1 MSTKAF
7 LITLFSL
14 FLFISSDSVPG
25 AYEYIMNEEIDYSIL
40 LEDERMIPI
49 SWSNFDISFEETI
62 QKVVVFVSTKRNYLG
77 KWSGAFGTSTTVKP
91 EYWTMTEDMAQSF
104 TKKTGAIVWNVDE
117 KTASIIQMLFEG
129 SLKFGV
135 WWFDCNDFTIEK
147 VVVFTSLYKGGYPW
161 VEEKEEKA
169 QVISPGVYKAKVGDA
184 YLYKKLGA
192 DKMLPI
198 NWSQFDMI
206 KNTTHVITRID
217 VTISTSAE
225 KLGKCKVL
233 SVLPLVLSQNIGI
246 SLKIWNNSSILKK
259 VLLLGTSTVML
270 LLLFNLKLM
279 DKLNLGFGGSIHNNL
294 LSRAAQF
301 TQNPNKKL

>member
-7 LITLFSL
+7 LITLISL

-91 EYWTMTEDMAQSF
+91 EYWTMTDDMAQSF

-129 SLKFGV
+129 NLKFGV
-135 WWFDCNDFTIEK
+135 WWFDCNDFLIEK

-161 VEEKEEKA
+161 EEPKEEKA
-169 QVISPGVYKAKVGDA
+169 KEISPGVYKANVGDA

-206 KNTTHVITRID
+206 KNTTHIITRID

-225 KLGKCKVL
+225 KLGKWQGAFGSSTGQIPEYWLMTEDMEQFFDSKEGTL
-233 SVLPLVLSQNIGI
+233 TWDIDEESAKAIQSQTDGQIKFGVWWVDSQEFVI
-246 SLKIWNNSSILKK
+246 E
-259 VLLLGTSTVML
+259 TCTVYT
-270 LLLFNLKLM
+270 KP
-279 DKLNLGFGGSIHNNL
+279 K
-294 LSRAAQF
+294 
-301 TQNPNKKL
+301 

>member
-62 QKVVVFVSTKRNYLG
+62 QKVVVFVSTKRNFLG

-129 SLKFGV
+129 NLKFGV
-135 WWFDCNDFTIEK
+135 WWFDCNDFVIEK

-161 VEEKEEKA
+161 EEVKEEKA

-206 KNTTHVITRID
+206 NNTTETVTRID

-225 KLGKCKVL
+225 KLGKW
-233 SVLPLVLSQNIGI
+233 QGAFG
-246 SLKIWNNSSILKK
+246 SS
-259 VLLLGTSTVML
+259 T
-270 LLLFNLKLM
+270 
-279 DKLNLGFGGSIHNNL
+279 GSIPEYWL
-294 LSRAAQF
+294 MTEDMEQF
-301 TQNPNKKL
+301 FDSKEGTLTWNIDEESAKAIQSQTDGQIKFGVWWVDSQEFVIETCTVYTKPK

>member
-7 LITLFSL
+7 LITLISL

-91 EYWTMTEDMAQSF
+91 EYWTMTDDMAQSF

-129 SLKFGV
+129 NLKFGV
-135 WWFDCNDFTIEK
+135 WWFDCNDFLIEK

-161 VEEKEEKA
+161 EEPKEEKA
-169 QVISPGVYKAKVGDA
+169 QEISTGVYKAKVGDA

-206 KNTTHVITRID
+206 KNTTHIITRID

-225 KLGKCKVL
+225 KLGKWQGAFGSSTGQIPEYWLMTEDMEQFFDSKEGTL
-233 SVLPLVLSQNIGI
+233 TWDIDEESAKAIQSQTDGQIKFGVWWVDSQEFVI
-246 SLKIWNNSSILKK
+246 E
-259 VLLLGTSTVML
+259 TCTVYT
-270 LLLFNLKLM
+270 KP
-279 DKLNLGFGGSIHNNL
+279 K
-294 LSRAAQF
+294 
-301 TQNPNKKL
+301 

>member
-7 LITLFSL
+7 LITLISL

-129 SLKFGV
+129 NLKFGV
-135 WWFDCNDFTIEK
+135 WWFDCNDFLIEK

-161 VEEKEEKA
+161 EEPKEEKA
-169 QVISPGVYKAKVGDA
+169 QEISTGVYKAKVGDA

-206 KNTTHVITRID
+206 KNTTHIITKID

-225 KLGKCKVL
+225 KLGKWQGAFGSSTGQIPEYWLMTEDMEQFFDSKEGTL
-233 SVLPLVLSQNIGI
+233 TWDIDEESAKAIQSQTDGQIKFGVWWVDSQEFVI
-246 SLKIWNNSSILKK
+246 E
-259 VLLLGTSTVML
+259 TCTVYT
-270 LLLFNLKLM
+270 KP
-279 DKLNLGFGGSIHNNL
+279 K
-294 LSRAAQF
+294 
-301 TQNPNKKL
+301 

>member
-91 EYWTMTEDMAQSF
+91 EYWTMTDDMAQSF

-129 SLKFGV
+129 NLKFGV
-135 WWFDCNDFTIEK
+135 WWFDCNDFLIEK

-161 VEEKEEKA
+161 EEPKEEKA
-169 QVISPGVYKAKVGDA
+169 KEISPGVYKANVGDA

-206 KNTTHVITRID
+206 KNTTHIITRID

-225 KLGKCKVL
+225 KLGKWQGAFGSSTGQIPEYWLMTEDMEQFFDSKEGTL
-233 SVLPLVLSQNIGI
+233 TWDIDEESAKAIQSQTDGQIKFGVWWVDSQEFVI
-246 SLKIWNNSSILKK
+246 E
-259 VLLLGTSTVML
+259 TCTVYT
-270 LLLFNLKLM
+270 KP
-279 DKLNLGFGGSIHNNL
+279 K
-294 LSRAAQF
+294 
-301 TQNPNKKL
+301 

>member
-14 FLFISSDSVPG
+14 FLFISADSVPG

-62 QKVVVFVSTKRNYLG
+62 QKVVVFVSTQRNYLG

-104 TKKTGAIVWNVDE
+104 TTKTGAIVWDVDE
-117 KTASIIQMLFEG
+117 KTASIVQMLFEG
-129 SLKFGV
+129 NLKFGV
-135 WWFDCNDFTIEK
+135 WWFDCNDFVIEK

-161 VEEKEEKA
+161 EPEVEEKA
-169 QVISPGVYKAKVGDA
+169 QQISTGVYKAKVGDA

-198 NWSQFDMI
+198 NWSKFDMI
-206 KNTTHVITRID
+206 KNTTEVITRID

-225 KLGKCKVL
+225 KLGKWQGAFGSSTGVVPEYWYITEDMEKVFDTKEGTL
-233 SVLPLVLSQNIGI
+233 TWNIDKDVAAAIQSQTDGQIKFGVWWVDSQEFVI
-246 SLKIWNNSSILKK
+246 ESC
-259 VLLLGTSTVML
+259 TVYTTP
-270 LLLFNLKLM
+270 K
-279 DKLNLGFGGSIHNNL
+279 
-294 LSRAAQF
+294 
-301 TQNPNKKL
+301 

>member
-7 LITLFSL
+7 LITLISL

-129 SLKFGV
+129 NLKFGV
-135 WWFDCNDFTIEK
+135 WWFDCNDFLIEK

-161 VEEKEEKA
+161 EEPKEEKA
-169 QVISPGVYKAKVGDA
+169 KEISPGVYKANVGDA

-206 KNTTHVITRID
+206 KNTTHIITKID

-225 KLGKCKVL
+225 KLGKWQGAFGSSTGQIPEYWLMTEDMEQFFDSKEGTL
-233 SVLPLVLSQNIGI
+233 TWDIDEESAKAIQSQTDGQIKFGVWWVDSQEFVI
-246 SLKIWNNSSILKK
+246 E
-259 VLLLGTSTVML
+259 TCTVYT
-270 LLLFNLKLM
+270 KP
-279 DKLNLGFGGSIHNNL
+279 K
-294 LSRAAQF
+294 
-301 TQNPNKKL
+301 

>member
-7 LITLFSL
+7 LITLISL

-91 EYWTMTEDMAQSF
+91 EYWTMTDDMAQSF

-129 SLKFGV
+129 NLKFGV
-135 WWFDCNDFTIEK
+135 WWFDCNDFLIEK

-161 VEEKEEKA
+161 EEPKEEKA
-169 QVISPGVYKAKVGDA
+169 KEISPGVYKANVGDA

-225 KLGKCKVL
+225 KLGKWQGAFGSSTGQIPEYWLMTEDMEQFFDSKEGTL
-233 SVLPLVLSQNIGI
+233 TWDIDEESAKAIQSQTDGQIKFGVWWVDSQEFVI
-246 SLKIWNNSSILKK
+246 E
-259 VLLLGTSTVML
+259 TCTVYT
-270 LLLFNLKLM
+270 KP
-279 DKLNLGFGGSIHNNL
+279 K
-294 LSRAAQF
+294 
-301 TQNPNKKL
+301 

>member
-91 EYWTMTEDMAQSF
+91 EYWTMTDDMAQSF

-129 SLKFGV
+129 NLKFGV
-135 WWFDCNDFTIEK
+135 WWFDCNDFLIEK

-161 VEEKEEKA
+161 EEPKEEKA
-169 QVISPGVYKAKVGDA
+169 QEISTGVYKAKVGDA

-206 KNTTHVITRID
+206 KNTTHIITRID

-225 KLGKCKVL
+225 KLGKWQGAFGSSTGQIPEYWLMTEDMEQFFDSKEGTL
-233 SVLPLVLSQNIGI
+233 TWNIDEESAKAIQSQTDGQIKFGVWWVDSQEFVI
-246 SLKIWNNSSILKK
+246 E
-259 VLLLGTSTVML
+259 TCTVYT
-270 LLLFNLKLM
+270 KP
-279 DKLNLGFGGSIHNNL
+279 K
-294 LSRAAQF
+294 
-301 TQNPNKKL
+301 

>member
-7 LITLFSL
+7 LITLISL

-91 EYWTMTEDMAQSF
+91 EYWTMTDDMAQSF

-129 SLKFGV
+129 NLKFGV
-135 WWFDCNDFTIEK
+135 WWFDCNDFVIEK

-161 VEEKEEKA
+161 EEPKEEKA
-169 QVISPGVYKAKVGDA
+169 QEISTGVYKAKVGDA

-206 KNTTHVITRID
+206 KNTTHIITKID
-217 VTISTSAE
+217 VTNSTSAE
-225 KLGKCKVL
+225 KLGKWQGAFGSSTGQIPEYWLMTEDMEQLFDSKEGTL
-233 SVLPLVLSQNIGI
+233 TWNIDEESAKAIQSQTDGQIKFGVWWVDSQEFVI
-246 SLKIWNNSSILKK
+246 E
-259 VLLLGTSTVML
+259 TCTVYT
-270 LLLFNLKLM
+270 KP
-279 DKLNLGFGGSIHNNL
+279 K
-294 LSRAAQF
+294 
-301 TQNPNKKL
+301 

>member
-1 MSTKAF
+1 MSTRAF

-14 FLFISSDSVPG
+14 FLFISADSVPG

-49 SWSNFDISFEETI
+49 SWSNFDITFEETI
-62 QKVVVFVSTKRNYLG
+62 QKVVVFVSTKKNYLG

-91 EYWTMTEDMAQSF
+91 EYWTMTDDMAQSF

-129 SLKFGV
+129 NLKFGV

-147 VVVFTSLYKGGYPW
+147 VVVFTSNYKGGYPY
-161 VEEKEEKA
+161 EEPKEEKA
-169 QVISPGVYKAKVGDA
+169 VEISTGVYKAKVGDA
-184 YLYKKLGA
+184 YLYKELGA

-217 VTISTSAE
+217 VTISTTAE
-225 KLGKCKVL
+225 KLGKWQGAFGSSTGHIPEYWVMTEDMEQVFDSKEGTL
-233 SVLPLVLSQNIGI
+233 TWNIDKDTASQIQSQTDGQI
-246 SLKIWNNSSILKK
+246 KFGVWWVDSQQFVIE
-259 VLLLGTSTVML
+259 TCTVYTTP
-270 LLLFNLKLM
+270 K
-279 DKLNLGFGGSIHNNL
+279 
-294 LSRAAQF
+294 
-301 TQNPNKKL
+301 

>member
-62 QKVVVFVSTKRNYLG
+62 EKVVVFVSTKRNYLG

-91 EYWTMTEDMAQSF
+91 EYWTMTDDMAQSF

-129 SLKFGV
+129 NLKFGV
-135 WWFDCNDFTIEK
+135 WWFDCNDFVIEK

-161 VEEKEEKA
+161 EEVKEEKA

-206 KNTTHVITRID
+206 NNTTETVTRID

-225 KLGKCKVL
+225 KLGKWQGAFGSSTGQIPEYWLMTEDMEQFFDSKEGTL
-233 SVLPLVLSQNIGI
+233 TWNIDEESAKAIQSQTDGQIKFGVWWVDSQEFVI
-246 SLKIWNNSSILKK
+246 E
-259 VLLLGTSTVML
+259 TCTVYT
-270 LLLFNLKLM
+270 KP
-279 DKLNLGFGGSIHNNL
+279 K
-294 LSRAAQF
+294 
-301 TQNPNKKL
+301 

>member
-7 LITLFSL
+7 LITLISL

-91 EYWTMTEDMAQSF
+91 EYWTMTDDMAQSF

-129 SLKFGV
+129 NLKFGV
-135 WWFDCNDFTIEK
+135 WWFDCNDFLIEK

-161 VEEKEEKA
+161 EEPKEEKA
-169 QVISPGVYKAKVGDA
+169 KEISPGVYKANVGDA

-206 KNTTHVITRID
+206 KNTTHIITKID

-225 KLGKCKVL
+225 KLGKWQGAFGSSTGQIPEYWLMTEDMEQFFDSKEGTL
-233 SVLPLVLSQNIGI
+233 TWDIDEESAKAIQSQTDGQIKFGVWWVDSQEFVI
-246 SLKIWNNSSILKK
+246 E
-259 VLLLGTSTVML
+259 TCTVYT
-270 LLLFNLKLM
+270 KP
-279 DKLNLGFGGSIHNNL
+279 K
-294 LSRAAQF
+294 
-301 TQNPNKKL
+301 

>member
-1 MSTKAF
+1 
-7 LITLFSL
+7 
-14 FLFISSDSVPG
+14 
-25 AYEYIMNEEIDYSIL
+25 
-40 LEDERMIPI
+40 MIPI

-129 SLKFGV
+129 NLKFGV
-135 WWFDCNDFTIEK
+135 WWFDCNDFLIEK

-161 VEEKEEKA
+161 EEPKEEKA
-169 QVISPGVYKAKVGDA
+169 KEISPGVYKANVGDA

-206 KNTTHVITRID
+206 KNTTHIITKID

-225 KLGKCKVL
+225 KLGKWQGAFGSSTGQIPEYWLMTEDMEQFFDSKEGTL
-233 SVLPLVLSQNIGI
+233 TWDIDEESAKAIQSQTDGQIKFGVWWVDSQEFVI
-246 SLKIWNNSSILKK
+246 E
-259 VLLLGTSTVML
+259 TCTVYT
-270 LLLFNLKLM
+270 KP
-279 DKLNLGFGGSIHNNL
+279 K
-294 LSRAAQF
+294 
-301 TQNPNKKL
+301 

>member
-91 EYWTMTEDMAQSF
+91 EYWTMTDDMAQSF

-129 SLKFGV
+129 NLKFGV
-135 WWFDCNDFTIEK
+135 WWFDCNDFVIEK

-161 VEEKEEKA
+161 EEPKEEKA
-169 QVISPGVYKAKVGDA
+169 QEISTGVYKAKVGDA

-206 KNTTHVITRID
+206 KNTTHIITRID

-225 KLGKCKVL
+225 KLGKWQGAFGSSTGKIPEYWL
-233 SVLPLVLSQNIGI
+233 MTEDMEQFFDSKEGTLTWNIDEDSAQQIQSQTNGQIKFGVWWVDSQEFVI
-246 SLKIWNNSSILKK
+246 E
-259 VLLLGTSTVML
+259 TCTVYT
-270 LLLFNLKLM
+270 KP
-279 DKLNLGFGGSIHNNL
+279 K
-294 LSRAAQF
+294 
-301 TQNPNKKL
+301 

>member
-1 MSTKAF
+1 MITRAF

-14 FLFISSDSVPG
+14 FLFISADSVPG

-129 SLKFGV
+129 NLKFGV

-147 VVVFTSLYKGGYPW
+147 VVVFASLYKGGYPC
-161 VEEKEEKA
+161 EPEKEEKA
-169 QVISPGVYKAKVGDA
+169 QEISTGVFKAKVGDA

-225 KLGKCKVL
+225 KLGKWQGAFGSSTGVVPEYWYITEDMEQFFDSKEGTLTWNIDSDVAAAIQ
-233 SVLPLVLSQNIGI
+233 SQTDGQI
-246 SLKIWNNSSILKK
+246 K
-259 VLLLGTSTVML
+259 
-270 LLLFNLKLM
+270 
-279 DKLNLGFGGSIHNNL
+279 FGVWWVDSQEFVIE
-294 LSRAAQF
+294 SC
-301 TQNPNKKL
+301 TIYTKPK

>member
-7 LITLFSL
+7 LITLISL

-49 SWSNFDISFEETI
+49 SWSNFDISFEETV

-91 EYWTMTEDMAQSF
+91 EYWTMTDDMAQSF

-117 KTASIIQMLFEG
+117 KTASIIQMLFDG
-129 SLKFGV
+129 NLKFGV
-135 WWFDCNDFTIEK
+135 WWFDCNDFVIEK

-161 VEEKEEKA
+161 EEEKEEKA
-169 QVISPGVYKAKVGDA
+169 KVISPGVYKAKVGDA

-206 KNTTHVITRID
+206 NNTTELITRID

-225 KLGKCKVL
+225 KLGKWQGAFGSSTGNTQEYWLMTEDMEQYFDSKEGTL
-233 SVLPLVLSQNIGI
+233 TWNIDKASALEIQSQTDGQIKFGVWWVDSQEFVI
-246 SLKIWNNSSILKK
+246 E
-259 VLLLGTSTVML
+259 TCTVYTTP
-270 LLLFNLKLM
+270 K
-279 DKLNLGFGGSIHNNL
+279 
-294 LSRAAQF
+294 
-301 TQNPNKKL
+301 

>member
-1 MSTKAF
+1 MSTRAF

-14 FLFISSDSVPG
+14 FLFISADSVPG

-161 VEEKEEKA
+161 EEVKEEKA

-225 KLGKCKVL
+225 KLGKWQGAFGSSTGKIPEYWLMTEDMEQFFDSKEGTLTWNIDSDVAAAIQ
-233 SVLPLVLSQNIGI
+233 SQTDGQIKFGVWWVDSQEFVI
-246 SLKIWNNSSILKK
+246 E
-259 VLLLGTSTVML
+259 TCTVYT
-270 LLLFNLKLM
+270 KP
-279 DKLNLGFGGSIHNNL
+279 K
-294 LSRAAQF
+294 
-301 TQNPNKKL
+301 

>member
-14 FLFISSDSVPG
+14 FLFISADSVPG

-117 KTASIIQMLFEG
+117 KTASIVQMLFEG
-129 SLKFGV
+129 HLKFGV

-161 VEEKEEKA
+161 EEEKEEKA

-206 KNTTHVITRID
+206 NNTTELITRID

-225 KLGKCKVL
+225 KLGKWQGAFGSSTGHIPEYWLMTEDMEQFFDSKEGTL
-233 SVLPLVLSQNIGI
+233 TWNIDKESAEAIQSQTNGQIKFGVWWVDSQEFVI
-246 SLKIWNNSSILKK
+246 E
-259 VLLLGTSTVML
+259 TCTVYTTP
-270 LLLFNLKLM
+270 K
-279 DKLNLGFGGSIHNNL
+279 
-294 LSRAAQF
+294 
-301 TQNPNKKL
+301 

>member
-7 LITLFSL
+7 LITLISL

-91 EYWTMTEDMAQSF
+91 EYWTMTDDMAQSF

-129 SLKFGV
+129 NLKFGV
-135 WWFDCNDFTIEK
+135 WWFDCNDFVIEK

-161 VEEKEEKA
+161 EEVKEEKA

-206 KNTTHVITRID
+206 NNTTETVTRID

-225 KLGKCKVL
+225 KLGKWQGAFGSSTGQIPEYWLMTEDMEQFFDSKEGTL
-233 SVLPLVLSQNIGI
+233 TWNIDEESAKAIQSQTDGQIKFGVWWVDSQEFVI
-246 SLKIWNNSSILKK
+246 E
-259 VLLLGTSTVML
+259 TCTVYT
-270 LLLFNLKLM
+270 KP
-279 DKLNLGFGGSIHNNL
+279 K
-294 LSRAAQF
+294 
-301 TQNPNKKL
+301 

>member
-62 QKVVVFVSTKRNYLG
+62 EKVVVFVSTKRNYLG

-91 EYWTMTEDMAQSF
+91 EYWTMTDDMAQSF

-129 SLKFGV
+129 NLKFGV
-135 WWFDCNDFTIEK
+135 WWFDCNDFVIEK

-161 VEEKEEKA
+161 EEVKEEKA

-206 KNTTHVITRID
+206 KNTTHIITRID

-225 KLGKCKVL
+225 KLGKWQGAFGSSTGKIPEYWL
-233 SVLPLVLSQNIGI
+233 MTEDMEQFFDSKEGTLTWNIDEESAKAIQSQTDGQIKFGVWWVDSQEFVI
-246 SLKIWNNSSILKK
+246 E
-259 VLLLGTSTVML
+259 TCTVYT
-270 LLLFNLKLM
+270 KP
-279 DKLNLGFGGSIHNNL
+279 K
-294 LSRAAQF
+294 
-301 TQNPNKKL
+301 

>member
-7 LITLFSL
+7 LITLISL

-91 EYWTMTEDMAQSF
+91 EYWTMTDDMAQSF

-129 SLKFGV
+129 NLKFGV
-135 WWFDCNDFTIEK
+135 WWFDCNDFLIEK

-161 VEEKEEKA
+161 EEPKEEKA
-169 QVISPGVYKAKVGDA
+169 QEISTGVYKAKVGDA

-206 KNTTHVITRID
+206 KNTTHIITRID

-225 KLGKCKVL
+225 KLGKWEGAFGSSTGQIPEYWLMTEDMEQFFDSKEGTL
-233 SVLPLVLSQNIGI
+233 TWNIDEESAKAIQSQTDGQIKFGVWWVDSQEFVI
-246 SLKIWNNSSILKK
+246 E
-259 VLLLGTSTVML
+259 TCTVYT
-270 LLLFNLKLM
+270 KP
-279 DKLNLGFGGSIHNNL
+279 K
-294 LSRAAQF
+294 
-301 TQNPNKKL
+301 

>member
-7 LITLFSL
+7 LITLISL

-91 EYWTMTEDMAQSF
+91 EYWTMTDDMAQSF

-135 WWFDCNDFTIEK
+135 WWFDCNDFLIEK

-161 VEEKEEKA
+161 EEPKEEKA
-169 QVISPGVYKAKVGDA
+169 QEISTGVYKAKVGDA

-206 KNTTHVITRID
+206 KNTTHIITRID

-225 KLGKCKVL
+225 KLGKWQGAFGSSTGQIPEYWLMTEDMEQFFDSKEGTL
-233 SVLPLVLSQNIGI
+233 TWNIDEESAKAIQSQTDGQIKFGVWWVDSQEFVI
-246 SLKIWNNSSILKK
+246 E
-259 VLLLGTSTVML
+259 TCTVYT
-270 LLLFNLKLM
+270 KP
-279 DKLNLGFGGSIHNNL
+279 K
-294 LSRAAQF
+294 
-301 TQNPNKKL
+301 

>member
-91 EYWTMTEDMAQSF
+91 EYWTMTDDMAQSF

-129 SLKFGV
+129 NLKFGV
-135 WWFDCNDFTIEK
+135 WWFDCNDFLIEK

-161 VEEKEEKA
+161 EEPKEEKA
-169 QVISPGVYKAKVGDA
+169 QEISTGVYKAKVGDA

-206 KNTTHVITRID
+206 NNTTETVTRID

-225 KLGKCKVL
+225 KLGKWQGAFGSSTGQIPEYWYITEDMEQFFDSKEGTLTWNIDSDVAAAIQ
-233 SVLPLVLSQNIGI
+233 SQTDGQI
-246 SLKIWNNSSILKK
+246 K
-259 VLLLGTSTVML
+259 
-270 LLLFNLKLM
+270 
-279 DKLNLGFGGSIHNNL
+279 FGVWWVDSQEFVIE
-294 LSRAAQF
+294 SC
-301 TQNPNKKL
+301 TIYTKPK

>member
-1 MSTKAF
+1 MSTRAF

-14 FLFISSDSVPG
+14 FLFISADSVPG

-91 EYWTMTEDMAQSF
+91 EYWTMTDDMAQSF

-129 SLKFGV
+129 NLKFGV
-135 WWFDCNDFTIEK
+135 WWFDCNDFLIEK

-161 VEEKEEKA
+161 EEPKEEKA
-169 QVISPGVYKAKVGDA
+169 QEVSTGVYKAKVGDA

-206 KNTTHVITRID
+206 KNTTHIITRID

-225 KLGKCKVL
+225 KLGKWQGAFGSSTGQIPEYWLMTEDMEQFFDSKEGTL
-233 SVLPLVLSQNIGI
+233 TWDIDEESAKAIQSQTDGQIKFGVWWVDSQEFVI
-246 SLKIWNNSSILKK
+246 E
-259 VLLLGTSTVML
+259 TCTVYT
-270 LLLFNLKLM
+270 KP
-279 DKLNLGFGGSIHNNL
+279 K
-294 LSRAAQF
+294 
-301 TQNPNKKL
+301 

>member
-7 LITLFSL
+7 LITLISL

-129 SLKFGV
+129 NLKFGV
-135 WWFDCNDFTIEK
+135 WWFDCNDFLIEK

-161 VEEKEEKA
+161 EEPKEEKA
-169 QVISPGVYKAKVGDA
+169 KEISPGVYTANVGDA

-206 KNTTHVITRID
+206 KNTTHIITKID

-225 KLGKCKVL
+225 KLGKWQGAFGSSTGQIPEYWLMTEDMEQFFDSKEGTL
-233 SVLPLVLSQNIGI
+233 TWDIDEESAKAIQSQTDGQIKFGVWWVDSQEFVI
-246 SLKIWNNSSILKK
+246 E
-259 VLLLGTSTVML
+259 TCTVYT
-270 LLLFNLKLM
+270 KP
-279 DKLNLGFGGSIHNNL
+279 K
-294 LSRAAQF
+294 
-301 TQNPNKKL
+301 